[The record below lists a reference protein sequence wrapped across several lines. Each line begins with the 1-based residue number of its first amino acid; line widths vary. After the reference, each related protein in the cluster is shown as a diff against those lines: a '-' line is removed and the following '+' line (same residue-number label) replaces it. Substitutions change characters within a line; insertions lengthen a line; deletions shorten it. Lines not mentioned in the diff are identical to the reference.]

1 MFKSFYLI
9 TGSISLGLGF
19 VGIFLPVLPTT
30 PFVLLSLYLFGKG
43 HPEKVNEVLNHPR
56 FKPYISDYLNK
67 EGIPLKA
74 KIKALIILWLSILTT
89 LLFFIDS
96 LPIRILILT
105 SSSLVTLYIIS
116 RKTTK

>member
-19 VGIFLPVLPTT
+19 IGIFLPVLPTT

-43 HPEKVNEVLNHPR
+43 HPQKVNEVLNHPR
-56 FKPYISDYLNK
+56 FRPYIIDYLSK

-74 KIKALIILWLSILTT
+74 KIKALTILWISILSTII
-89 LLFFIDS
+89 FFVHS
-96 LPIRILILT
+96 FPLRIVILT
-105 SSSLVTLYIIS
+105 SSSLVSLYIIT
-116 RKTTK
+116 RKTIK